1 MFPFR
6 ALSNLIDTKI
16 GNEFICEVYIIK
28 IIDLISIKEGIQVK
42 WWTALKEDIVID
54 YALDQIVKL
63 F

>member
-42 WWTALKEDIVID
+42 W
-54 YALDQIVKL
+54 
-63 F
+63 